1 MKESSAKGHSLCPPA
16 RGAKYSPGAGEH
28 PTHPHPIPP
37 HHCAA
42 ATVACAASM
51 SQCCSGHWWSLPL
64 QGLLVLCGLSASY
77 PTRGSWQT
85 PLLRGEGSL
94 GGSRRA
100 SHHKSPLAIPI
111 CLRHRQAS
119 NPEHIQ
125 QWMCSQVPLVAGGD
139 KTAPWLPCPAAP
151 AKQQKLGTSARA
163 TCSPVCSLGCWGHP
177 GVLLAA
183 AGRAPGSGRRLLASQ
198 CCQAFWQIQGALCTS
213 RSVPGRP
220 QEL

>member
-1 MKESSAKGHSLCPPA
+1 MQKAIRCAHQLEGQSTALGQEK
-16 RGAKYSPGAGEH
+16 H

-42 ATVACAASM
+42 SRSWHCCTCCQHEPVLLRLPVVPASA
-51 SQCCSGHWWSLPL
+51 GTAGALWP
-64 QGLLVLCGLSASY
+64 LCGLPYRS
-77 PTRGSWQT
+77 SWQI

-100 SHHKSPLAIPI
+100 SHHRSPLAIPI

-139 KTAPWLPCPAAP
+139 KTAPCLPCPAAP

-163 TCSPVCSLGCWGHP
+163 TCLPVCSLGCWGHP

-183 AGRAPGSGRRLLASQ
+183 TGRAPGGGRRLIASQ
-198 CCQAFWQIQGALCTS
+198 CCQAFWQIQGALCAS

-220 QEL
+220 QAP